1 MITKMRD
8 NEIGGTVTVGQV
20 LDLMQDTENEAIA
33 ALRAKELGMAYTLGE
48 LKEILKN
55 SATFNA
61 FKQEHILEDVTVADV
76 LRVMLEAEDAAEFR
90 SFTFGTSGVTMESV
104 IRTILDSEPL
114 QIGGVITVGQAV
126 DFLAG
131 NADVQARRDTEITL
145 KTSVGKLLDL
155 VGEEKVK
162 TFLEEKAA
170 AASYNADYEYTSEN
184 VIAYWMHLTLFIFVF
199 ALLATVTLEF
209 IDKDKR

>member
-1 MITKMRD
+1 MDQYSDI
-8 NEIGGTVTVGQV
+8 
-20 LDLMQDTENEAIA
+20 
-33 ALRAKELGMAYTLGE
+33 
-48 LKEILKN
+48 
-55 SATFNA
+55 
-61 FKQEHILEDVTVADV
+61 
-76 LRVMLEAEDAAEFR
+76 
-90 SFTFGTSGVTMESV
+90 
-104 IRTILDSEPL
+104 